1 MTSAT
6 RGSGGNSKDEASL
19 ERQNMSPREFR
30 EAAHSI
36 VGKGPGW
43 QNRIAVQ
50 LGVHKSTIS
59 RWMASR
65 VPIAH
70 RVGMV
75 MRLLAD
81 GASTSRED

>member
-6 RGSGGNSKDEASL
+6 RGSAGSSKDDASL
-19 ERQNMSPREFR
+19 EHQGMSPREFR
-30 EAAHSI
+30 QAAHII
-36 VGKGPGW
+36 VGEGPGW

-59 RWMASR
+59 RWMAGQ

-70 RVGMV
+70 RVGIV

-81 GASTSRED
+81 GAATSQED